1 MQRIQFD
8 EDIQPLSE
16 FRSKVTYYLDRVKK
30 NKRPLIITQNGK
42 SAAILLGVSEYESM
56 VEKIEIFEDIKLA
69 EAQISKGSGVNHSII
84 KKRKLK

>member
-1 MQRIQFD
+1 MQRIQLK
-8 EDIQPLSE
+8 EDIQPLSA
-16 FRSKVTYYLDRVKK
+16 FRSKVSFYLEKVNK

-56 VEKIEIFEDIKLA
+56 VEKIEILEDIKLA
-69 EAQISKGSGVNHSII
+69 EEQISKGSGVNHSIV